1 MYRPFH
7 RSCRIHKQPF
17 VFLTPYRVK
26 YYIPVSS
33 PPPPITLSL
42 PMPDSTGGYTS
53 TTDCGVRMKVMTVT
67 TSLCRCW
74 FKQMQHMT
82 PRWIAKDPRRL
93 QRERRMTV
101 RLFVTRLPPFL
112 RSCSPG
118 RCSIRHDIYI
128 YILHT
133 DKYWTSFR
141 SPIRSSWELRPQSRR

>member
-1 MYRPFH
+1 
-7 RSCRIHKQPF
+7 
-17 VFLTPYRVK
+17 
-26 YYIPVSS
+26 
-33 PPPPITLSL
+33 
-42 PMPDSTGGYTS
+42 
-53 TTDCGVRMKVMTVT
+53 MTVT

-128 YILHT
+128 YC
-133 DKYWTSFR
+133 
-141 SPIRSSWELRPQSRR
+141 IRTNIGHRFGHQSGPAESSDHNPVGNSSTLICVLCVGHAVTVSNDTAC